1 MSLEWKKVLTCIP
14 AVFLCLSLR
23 TALWL
28 HFSPRVPYGSVLS
41 YVLCFSLPV
50 SVVCKLW
57 DRSVSKHD
65 RAAECLTVLAS
76 KIPVIV
82 RCITR
87 EPSRDEID
95 SILRNVPEYIRTNP
109 SAERTLNSFF
119 ANALLAHEEY
129 KKSRSAFASD
139 SVKEKEE
146 KYIRDAA
153 GTLAPLF
160 ASERY
165 KSGDETRFIECIYDS
180 VKEQK

>member
-14 AVFLCLSLR
+14 AVFLCLLLR
-23 TALWL
+23 SAFWL

-50 SVVCKLW
+50 AVVCKLW
-57 DRSVSKHD
+57 DRSASKHD

-95 SILRNVPEYIRTNP
+95 SILKNAPEYIRDNP
-109 SAERTLNSFF
+109 SAERTLDSFF

-129 KKSRSAFASD
+129 QKSRSAFASD
-139 SVKEKEE
+139 SVKEEEE
-146 KYIRDAA
+146 KHISAA
-153 GTLAPLF
+153 ANTLAPLF

-165 KSGDETRFIECIYDS
+165 KSGDETRFVDCIYDS
-180 VKEQK
+180 IKAQ